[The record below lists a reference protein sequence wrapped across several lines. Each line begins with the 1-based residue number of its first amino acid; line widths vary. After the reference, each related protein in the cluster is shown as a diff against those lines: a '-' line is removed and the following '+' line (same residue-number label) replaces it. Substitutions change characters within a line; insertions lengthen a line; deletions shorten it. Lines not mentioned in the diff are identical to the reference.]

1 MNKDPVIIIYYRDHH
16 RYHDMAQRSK
26 WQCQF
31 QGPQESP
38 NTVFITKTKSLG
50 FLMPKVDALLAATS

>member
-1 MNKDPVIIIYYRDHH
+1 MKRDPVTVFSYRDHH

-31 QGPQESP
+31 QGPQKSSM
-38 NTVFITKTKSLG
+38 TVFIITKSLG
-50 FLMPKVDALLAATS
+50 FLKLEVDALLTATS